1 MLIVFKTFFIPPHLK
16 SDFVKLEYAKRHCRS
31 KHLNIRPWS
40 FKCGVSYTRKSVL
53 SHQYPS
59 YQNPLIPSLTIQ
71 PLSQSYNPLNT
82 NSINNHSSINR
93 QPIYYSITL
102 SSTSRPPPLQL
113 RFITPPKTIL
123 TIELKPLRL
132 NSLSISELVFLPVI
146 IYNQLVRPTDRS
158 STRMFLS
165 NLTSLTLTL
174 NSTSNFHH
182 QQLYLRQPEDGT
194 DDDFINDEELNPDPI
209 DSEYILCSPTSE
221 MVRYSHPQFFIT
233 NEPESSPFYQNPTIW
248 ILAFLCQRA
257 QGFTIPRI
265 CDLSKFFRKAIS
277 IMVF

>member
-1 MLIVFKTFFIPPHLK
+1 MTNLLK
-16 SDFVKLEYAKRHCRS
+16 DDSDTSLSQTSRTTLVNKVERVNKEKRLG
-31 KHLNIRPWS
+31 KGMDGDEDEETADILM
-40 FKCGVSYTRKSVL
+40 
-53 SHQYPS
+53 
-59 YQNPLIPSLTIQ
+59 
-71 PLSQSYNPLNT
+71 SQSYNPLNT

-102 SSTSRPPPLQL
+102 SPTSRPPTLQL

-158 STRMFLS
+158 STRI
-165 NLTSLTLTL
+165 
-174 NSTSNFHH
+174 SNFHH

-209 DSEYILCSPTSE
+209 DPEYILGSPTSE
-221 MVRYSHPQFFIT
+221 MVRYSHPQLFIT
-233 NEPESSPFYQNPTIW
+233 NEPES
-248 ILAFLCQRA
+248 
-257 QGFTIPRI
+257 
-265 CDLSKFFRKAIS
+265 
-277 IMVF
+277 

>member
-1 MLIVFKTFFIPPHLK
+1 MPCTLSPREQLAKTIRELEIEDLMESELD
-16 SDFVKLEYAKRHCRS
+16 SDREEDIL
-31 KHLNIRPWS
+31 
-40 FKCGVSYTRKSVL
+40 
-53 SHQYPS
+53 
-59 YQNPLIPSLTIQ
+59 
-71 PLSQSYNPLNT
+71 SYNPLNT

-102 SSTSRPPPLQL
+102 SQ
-113 RFITPPKTIL
+113 
-123 TIELKPLRL
+123 
-132 NSLSISELVFLPVI
+132 LVFLPVI

-209 DSEYILCSPTSE
+209 DPEYILGSPTSE
-221 MVRYSHPQFFIT
+221 MVRYSHPQLFIT
-233 NEPESSPFYQNPTIW
+233 NEPES
-248 ILAFLCQRA
+248 
-257 QGFTIPRI
+257 
-265 CDLSKFFRKAIS
+265 
-277 IMVF
+277 